1 MTFVEG
7 TIIDIIYRNEDN
19 AYTVLELDHE
29 GELLVCVGSIPLLSP
44 GEYVRFYGAYTSH
57 KSYGEQFKV
66 ASMESR
72 LPEGDESIR
81 LFLSGGLIKGIGEVI
96 ASRIVERFHAD
107 TFNVMENHPEKLAEI
122 KGISRTAAL
131 RINSEFKEVT
141 GVRSS
146 IMALQDLGLTMKQ
159 AFAAYEKYGAAAAD
173 IIDQNPYRLIDDVYG
188 IGFERADKI
197 ACGIGIEKYSYFRT
211 YYGIRYILNCA
222 MEQDGHTCYP
232 KERLITRSA
241 QMLGT
246 DEDNV
251 KQVYNKLVLDGTL
264 CENLYNNYPAVAF
277 SSAYN
282 AESYSAYRLIELSR
296 ATPKTLPIASVVRDV
311 LENAG
316 LSEMQETAVNT
327 ALNENLCII
336 TGGPGTGKTT
346 ILNEL
351 ISILERSGIKTVLA
365 APTGRA
371 AKRMEKSTGRT
382 ALTIHRLLEY
392 GQNPEEDDFSGCKF
406 QRNKENPIE
415 AEAVIID
422 ESSMIDAFL
431 LKSLLNA
438 VEPGTRLVFTGDCD
452 QLPSVGPGNVL
463 KDMIK
468 SGYISVCRLKE
479 VFRQKGNIAFN
490 AHLINEGKMPD
501 LFSAGDFIFIPAVS
515 AEDTLDKVLK
525 LYGDEIKNGVKADEL
540 QVICPLKRGKIGVY
554 EINAQIR
561 DRENPMLLGKN
572 EIKYGETLFREGDK
586 IMQTRNNYSKEWF
599 IKGRLKQLSKGTGV
613 FNGDM
618 GVINSIDPEDGALE
632 LVFDD
637 ERVCE
642 YDKNELDQIEHAYA
656 VTVHKSQGSEFET
669 VIIPLFYGKSP
680 FLSRNLIYTA
690 VTRAKKKL
698 IIIGV
703 KSALEHM
710 VKNNSIAHRFTA
722 LDYEMK
728 KYAELFSKNE

>member
-1 MTFVEG
+1 
-7 TIIDIIYRNEDN
+7 
-19 AYTVLELDHE
+19 
-29 GELLVCVGSIPLLSP
+29 
-44 GEYVRFYGAYTSH
+44 
-57 KSYGEQFKV
+57 
-66 ASMESR
+66 
-72 LPEGDESIR
+72 
-81 LFLSGGLIKGIGEVI
+81 
-96 ASRIVERFHAD
+96 
-107 TFNVMENHPEKLAEI
+107 
-122 KGISRTAAL
+122 
-131 RINSEFKEVT
+131 
-141 GVRSS
+141 
-146 IMALQDLGLTMKQ
+146 
-159 AFAAYEKYGAAAAD
+159 
-173 IIDQNPYRLIDDVYG
+173 
-188 IGFERADKI
+188 
-197 ACGIGIEKYSYFRT
+197 
-211 YYGIRYILNCA
+211 
-222 MEQDGHTCYP
+222 
-232 KERLITRSA
+232 
-241 QMLGT
+241 
-246 DEDNV
+246 
-251 KQVYNKLVLDGTL
+251 
-264 CENLYNNYPAVAF
+264 
-277 SSAYN
+277 
-282 AESYSAYRLIELSR
+282 
-296 ATPKTLPIASVVRDV
+296 
-311 LENAG
+311 
-316 LSEMQETAVNT
+316 
-327 ALNENLCII
+327 
-336 TGGPGTGKTT
+336 
-346 ILNEL
+346 
-351 ISILERSGIKTVLA
+351 
-365 APTGRA
+365 
-371 AKRMEKSTGRT
+371 
-382 ALTIHRLLEY
+382 
-392 GQNPEEDDFSGCKF
+392 
-406 QRNKENPIE
+406 
-415 AEAVIID
+415 
-422 ESSMIDAFL
+422 
-431 LKSLLNA
+431 
-438 VEPGTRLVFTGDCD
+438 
-452 QLPSVGPGNVL
+452 
-463 KDMIK
+463 
-468 SGYISVCRLKE
+468 
-479 VFRQKGNIAFN
+479 
-490 AHLINEGKMPD
+490 MPD

-561 DRENPMLLGKN
+561 DRENPMLLSKN